1 MMPVTELAGHRI
13 HVDDEGFLTEY
24 DEWDEDLARV
34 LARQIG
40 IDLTD
45 EHWTA
50 IRFLREDFRDR
61 GETATTRRV
70 QTVGGIPVKEQFVLF
85 PRKPG
90 KKMAY
95 IAGLPKPHGCV

>member
-1 MMPVTELAGHRI
+1 MPTTEIAGHRI

-24 DEWDEDLARV
+24 DEWDDELAAA
-34 LARQIG
+34 LAAQIG

-45 EHWTA
+45 EHWKVL
-50 IRFLREDFRDR
+50 RFLREDFRDR
-61 GETATTRRV
+61 GETATNRRV
-70 QTVGGIPVKEQFVLF
+70 QTVAGVPVKRQFELF

-95 IAGLPKPHGCV
+95 VAGLPKPRGCV